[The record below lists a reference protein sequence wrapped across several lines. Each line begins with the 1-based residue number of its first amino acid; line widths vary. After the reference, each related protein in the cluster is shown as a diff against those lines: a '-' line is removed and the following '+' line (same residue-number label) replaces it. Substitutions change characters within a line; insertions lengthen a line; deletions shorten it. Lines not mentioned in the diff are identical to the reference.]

1 MTTLHIPVWS
11 MSLISSGYGKIID
24 SERFIE
30 TISCSFS
37 DFLRIKNLFELS
49 SFHEMIGKSR
59 DKSGEK
65 FSSER
70 APISV
75 DFSIVRRAK
84 TLPLLRIQR
93 SEIFGS
99 IWFFAFSMRAY
110 AGVLSRERFP
120 IFSSENSWILGRV
133 YAFCSPIPSVIVSM
147 ISAVHGREICISYLT
162 GGIGQRVHWVSQDWE
177 NLSALSAS
185 GKYLYERVPA
195 RWIDTG
201 PPFGIVKVI
210 VEVFFFKKY
219 Q

>member
-1 MTTLHIPVWS
+1 

-99 IWFFAFSMRAY
+99 I
-110 AGVLSRERFP
+110 
-120 IFSSENSWILGRV
+120 
-133 YAFCSPIPSVIVSM
+133 
-147 ISAVHGREICISYLT
+147 
-162 GGIGQRVHWVSQDWE
+162 
-177 NLSALSAS
+177 
-185 GKYLYERVPA
+185 
-195 RWIDTG
+195 
-201 PPFGIVKVI
+201 
-210 VEVFFFKKY
+210 
-219 Q
+219 